1 MLESLFLESC
11 SAWCLFC
18 SFDHFDWINWCSL
31 YFLDLILRE
40 ASINKLCGGDM
51 HCCLYIKKKYEKMW
65 LFYWEMLSLHTRGRK
80 RRAQSEDTHST
91 SPKNPWDT
99 WDSAELG
106 EDLLWS
112 DSRCQELS
120 LFLLW
125 RMTTANRVWL
135 GNTTCVPGMEACSH
149 EDGCTSSGQTVDKKM
164 SLPQELTVQRERE
177 THIWTNICYHSKQV
191 DMSVILKP
199 GKRFCSCQWRTQK
212 EKHLS
217 NPSTGRLEKG
227 NWGNEEHSSQF
238 VDD

>member
-91 SPKNPWDT
+91 SPKNPETRGTVLNLVKIFSDQILDARNWVCSYCEEWQQQIECGWEILLVFREWRHALMKMVVPVLGKQWIRKCPCLKSLQFKGKGRHTFEQIYVIIPNKLT
-99 WDSAELG
+99 W
-106 EDLLWS
+106 
-112 DSRCQELS
+112 
-120 LFLLW
+120 
-125 RMTTANRVWL
+125 VW
-135 GNTTCVPGMEACSH
+135 
-149 EDGCTSSGQTVDKKM
+149 
-164 SLPQELTVQRERE
+164 
-177 THIWTNICYHSKQV
+177 
-191 DMSVILKP
+191 
-199 GKRFCSCQWRTQK
+199 F
-212 EKHLS
+212 
-217 NPSTGRLEKG
+217 
-227 NWGNEEHSSQF
+227 
-238 VDD
+238 